1 MSTIRHFTMAALVV
15 IAGATPVLCG
25 CPSTSTSV
33 APRPATA
40 PTKHAAPLAAPG
52 DSAVG
57 IVPVAFVEDGPW
69 QPSGEARP
77 PITLQT
83 ADGGKLALRKV
94 KGRSVVQ
101 GPLAFTELE
110 LSFDN
115 PENRVVEGRFRI
127 ALPSGAVVSRF
138 GMRIHGRWQEAEMVE
153 RKRARKTFEDFL
165 HRKQDPA
172 LLEQAAGNEFSA
184 RVFPI
189 PARSTKEL
197 IISYSQELTS
207 GSRTLVPLRG
217 LPEVAEL
224 DLAVV
229 PAGGGRPAAAI
240 RRAAYSPTGDFAI
253 ANQDSSSAAALRN
266 GELVVARIRPPVP
279 TEPDLLTSAV
289 VLVDSSA
296 SRALGLSGELR
307 LLERLAAHVAS
318 RGGAEAP
325 LAVAGFDQVVAPV
338 LVGKASEMARAH
350 QDKLAA
356 RGALGASDFRR
367 ALRWAGKTAKRIGAR
382 RVVLIT
388 DGVATAGPVERA
400 ALRKAAAEL
409 KRSGVARLDA
419 IVMGGIRDDD
429 ALRTLVT
436 AGLERDGVVVDG
448 ELPLATVVGKLDRRT
463 SSGLPVSVPGSTW
476 SWPKEIHGVQAGD
489 QVIVYAELPA
499 EQAVRIS
506 VGGTA
511 LGDLRVVNAERPL
524 LERSWAS
531 AKIASLLDGMSKGR
545 SKASA
550 R

>member
-1 MSTIRHFTMAALVV
+1 MSTIRHFAVAALVV
-15 IAGATPVLCG
+15 IAGATPVLSG

-40 PTKHAAPLAAPG
+40 PTPHATAVAPPQEVEA
-52 DSAVG
+52 G

-127 ALPSGAVVSRF
+127 ALPSGAAVSRF
-138 GMRIHGRWQEAEMVE
+138 GMRIRGRWQEAEMVE
-153 RKRARKTFEDFL
+153 RKRARRTYEDFL

-189 PARSTKEL
+189 PARATKEL

-207 GSRTLVPLRG
+207 TSRTLVPLRG

-229 PAGGGRPAAAI
+229 PSGGGRPATSI
-240 RRAAYSPTGDFAI
+240 QRAAYCPTGDFAV
-253 ANQDSSSAAALRN
+253 ASQDSGRAAALRN
-266 GELVVARIRPPVP
+266 GELLVARIRPPVP
-279 TEPDLLTSAV
+279 TEPDVLSSAV

-296 SRALGLSGELR
+296 SRALGLSNELR
-307 LLERLAAHVAS
+307 LLERLAAHIAS

-325 LAVAGFDQVVAPV
+325 LAVAGFDQVVEPV
-338 LVGKASEMARAH
+338 LIGKAAEMGRTH

-367 ALRWAGKTAKRIGAR
+367 ALRWAGKTAKKIGAR

-388 DGVATAGPVERA
+388 DGVATAGPADGA
-400 ALRKAAAEL
+400 ALRAP
-409 KRSGVARLDA
+409 D
-419 IVMGGIRDDD
+419 
-429 ALRTLVT
+429 
-436 AGLERDGVVVDG
+436 
-448 ELPLATVVGKLDRRT
+448 
-463 SSGLPVSVPGSTW
+463 PGQM
-476 SWPKEIHGVQAGD
+476 V
-489 QVIVYAELPA
+489 
-499 EQAVRIS
+499 
-506 VGGTA
+506 
-511 LGDLRVVNAERPL
+511 
-524 LERSWAS
+524 
-531 AKIASLLDGMSKGR
+531 
-545 SKASA
+545 
-550 R
+550 